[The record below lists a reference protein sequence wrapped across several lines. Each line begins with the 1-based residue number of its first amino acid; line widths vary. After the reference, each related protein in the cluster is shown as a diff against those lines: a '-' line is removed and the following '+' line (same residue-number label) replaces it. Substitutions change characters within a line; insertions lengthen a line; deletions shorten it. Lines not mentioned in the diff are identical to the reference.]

1 MKLIIYGCGGH
12 ARSIINTI
20 IENGGRPGI
29 LIVDDNAKLNEKI
42 MGVSVVRD
50 YILQKDNKY
59 IVAVGNNEERKGI
72 YDKLKY
78 WPDGECISIVSHLS
92 YIGKETDIGRG
103 TFIASYAY
111 VGPQVKIG
119 SGTIIN
125 TGSIV
130 EHETVVGNYSH
141 IAPHATVCG
150 RVRLGSNV
158 FCGAGSTVIDHI
170 SICDNV
176 MIGAGAVVV
185 KDIMESGTYVGIP
198 ARKVS

>member
-20 IENGGRPGI
+20 IENGGRPDI

-78 WPDGECISIVSHLS
+78 WPDGECSQAPLAATAAPCKDHL
-92 YIGKETDIGRG
+92 
-103 TFIASYAY
+103 
-111 VGPQVKIG
+111 
-119 SGTIIN
+119 
-125 TGSIV
+125 
-130 EHETVVGNYSH
+130 
-141 IAPHATVCG
+141 PHGQTPHHPATW
-150 RVRLGSNV
+150 
-158 FCGAGSTVIDHI
+158 
-170 SICDNV
+170 
-176 MIGAGAVVV
+176 
-185 KDIMESGTYVGIP
+185 
-198 ARKVS
+198 